1 MIPLSMSLY
10 FVIAF
15 KHSPNQC
22 ILTYFIFFLFVINSY
37 YHFASLLRFV
47 YFFFI
52 FEGTSEHTLRKLF
65 KEFDEDGNGE
75 LDKDEFRLALKWKLG
90 LMNIADA
97 DIFELFDYYDTDKG
111 GGIDVNEFI
120 DKVLPKDFTDE
131 NGGKH

>member
-1 MIPLSMSLY
+1 MLHCYVSSI
-10 FVIAF
+10 
-15 KHSPNQC
+15 
-22 ILTYFIFFLFVINSY
+22 
-37 YHFASLLRFV
+37 
-47 YFFFI
+47 FFFI

-97 DIFELFDYYDTDKG
+97 DIFELFDFYDTDKG